1 MREYNG
7 ILGSTCESGDEGRWW
22 ILVEDEKT
30 GYDADVFIDA
40 GDRLVIYNADG
51 TVLFEDIIVLDKETG
66 YMPYRL
72 NPEDG
77 QPFAL
82 GGPIH
87 WTQKG
92 WQPDDWAKL
101 FIREPNEPKLRAKLI
116 KP

>member
-7 ILGSTCESGDEGRWW
+7 VLGSHNEHGSEGVRW
-22 ILVEDEKT
+22 ILVEDGKT
-30 GYDADVFIDA
+30 GYDAEVFIDA

-51 TVLFEDIIVLDKETG
+51 NVLFDGIIALDKETG

-82 GGPIH
+82 GWPIH
-87 WTQKG
+87 WTQMG